1 MQFTVLTD
9 TVPGAPTQQAPSGII
24 ATATPTYTWA
34 AVPGA
39 TSYTLYLDNG
49 VTMLR
54 YDTFSASAN
63 CSSGTC
69 SAPTTVALT
78 DATSYYWTVEAS
90 NAAGNAWAAGMQFT
104 VITDTIPGAPT
115 QQAPS
120 GVISTAT
127 PTYTWAAVPGAT
139 SYTLYLDNNVT
150 RLRDDPFS
158 ASAICSSGTCSVPTI
173 VALPESGMGGFLVE
187 AAEGGSI
194 APQTAGTAFGIT
206 ITARDQNNNIIPTFS
221 GTVNL
226 STNTGSITPVSVT
239 FLGTEGGVLTVPG
252 VTLTQAGTGVT
263 ITATTVSA
271 QGTSNGFTVNA
282 AGSGSFLVEAAAGG
296 SIAPQTAGTAFGIT
310 ITARDQN
317 NNIIPTFSGTV
328 NLSTNTGSIT
338 PVSVTFLGTEGGVL
352 TVPGVTLTQAGTGV
366 TITATSGSAQGT
378 SNGFTVNAAGSGSF
392 LVEAADGGSI
402 APQTAGTA
410 FGITITA
417 LDQNNNIIPTFS
429 GTVNLST
436 NTGSITPVSV
446 TFLGT
451 EGGVFT
457 VPGVT
462 LTLTQAGTG
471 VTITATSGSAQGTSN
486 GFTVTD
492 GAHYYWTVNASNP
505 AGTSPWA
512 AGMKFQ
518 VILP

>member
-1 MQFTVLTD
+1 M
-9 TVPGAPTQQAPSGII
+9 
-24 ATATPTYTWA
+24 
-34 AVPGA
+34 
-39 TSYTLYLDNG
+39 
-49 VTMLR
+49 
-54 YDTFSASAN
+54 
-63 CSSGTC
+63 
-69 SAPTTVALT
+69 
-78 DATSYYWTVEAS
+78 
-90 NAAGNAWAAGMQFT
+90 
-104 VITDTIPGAPT
+104 
-115 QQAPS
+115 
-120 GVISTAT
+120 
-127 PTYTWAAVPGAT
+127 
-139 SYTLYLDNNVT
+139 
-150 RLRDDPFS
+150 
-158 ASAICSSGTCSVPTI
+158 
-173 VALPESGMGGFLVE
+173 
-187 AAEGGSI
+187 
-194 APQTAGTAFGIT
+194 
-206 ITARDQNNNIIPTFS
+206 
-221 GTVNL
+221 
-226 STNTGSITPVSVT
+226 
-239 FLGTEGGVLTVPG
+239 
-252 VTLTQAGTGVT
+252 T
-263 ITATTVSA
+263 ITATTV
-271 QGTSNGFTVNA
+271 
-282 AGSGSFLVEAAAGG
+282 
-296 SIAPQTAGTAFGIT
+296 
-310 ITARDQN
+310 
-317 NNIIPTFSGTV
+317 
-328 NLSTNTGSIT
+328 
-338 PVSVTFLGTEGGVL
+338 
-352 TVPGVTLTQAGTGV
+352 
-366 TITATSGSAQGT
+366 SAQGT

-417 LDQNNNIIPTFS
+417 RDQNNNIIPTFS